1 VLNLFSNPVFIPLLL
16 VSIGIGLW
24 WLLTS
29 LTVSEKKETLNR
41 FVDKVVYFL
50 VIAFVGNGFVH
61 FFEII
66 ALPYRALIVSTTA
79 LSISF
84 LLVLA
89 YSSYRYLRNDG
100 IKQKILVAIFQLIS
114 LLGIINHIYYYFLYK
129 SPLMVGLIIL
139 FSGLLLLSSTITLR
153 GDSWIIASGLLGTA
167 FHLLITR
174 SQSVLYF
181 GFVVTPELLG
191 FIAFE
196 WIIVLVLL
204 LRRQKQSKRT

>member
-1 VLNLFSNPVFIPLLL
+1 MLNLFSNPVFVPLLL
-16 VSIGIGLW
+16 VSTGIGLW

-29 LTVSEKKETLNR
+29 LAVNEKKETLNR

-66 ALPYRALIVSTTA
+66 ALPYRALILSTTA
-79 LSISF
+79 ISASF

-89 YSSYRYLRNDG
+89 YSSYRFLKKEK
-100 IKQKILVAIFQLIS
+100 IEQKIVVAIFQLVS

-129 SPLMVGLIIL
+129 SPLMVGLILL
-139 FSGLLLLSSTITLR
+139 FSGLLLLSSTIPLG
-153 GDSWIIASGLLGTA
+153 GDSWIIAGGLLGTI

-191 FIAFE
+191 FIAIE
-196 WIIVLVLL
+196 WIVVLVLL